1 MTSAEPAGSNCTE
14 GGIKIEV
21 GSDANRNG
29 ALDPSEVTSTQY
41 VCDGA
46 GGADGVDG
54 ADGTNGSASAN
65 TMLTSISSPSLNL
78 GCTSGG
84 RVIMQGFDNGDGNGI
99 SQNGILESGEVDYT
113 TTYCSSFINRMV
125 GPVMAM
131 DITVMGTRLFFEG
144 YSTASSRELWTHETT
159 NGSTWQVADINSG
172 CGSGYANDITVMG
185 TRLYFNAYDV
195 VSGDELWVHETIN
208 GSTWQ
213 VADTNSGSGDGYAN
227 SITVLDSR
235 LYFEANDGNNGYELW
250 MMEIKHTIT
259 YF

>member
-1 MTSAEPAGSNCTE
+1 
-14 GGIKIEV
+14 
-21 GSDANRNG
+21 
-29 ALDPSEVTSTQY
+29 
-41 VCDGA
+41 
-46 GGADGVDG
+46 
-54 ADGTNGSASAN
+54 
-65 TMLTSISSPSLNL
+65 
-78 GCTSGG
+78 
-84 RVIMQGFDNGDGNGI
+84 MQGFDNGDGNGI

-144 YSTASSRELWTHETT
+144 YSTASSRELW
-159 NGSTWQVADINSG
+159 
-172 CGSGYANDITVMG
+172 
-185 TRLYFNAYDV
+185 
-195 VSGDELWVHETIN
+195 VHETIN